1 MKQHPAIA
9 ALEFSDIPA
18 GISITD
24 VMLKKA
30 PIAFFKSGT
39 ITRGRYLTL
48 IGGTTG
54 SVQESVEEALRGA
67 GEALVDV
74 VVLPDVHPR
83 LYEAVQGVRR
93 RRGGGSLAVL
103 ETGSVSASIRAA
115 EAALKGT
122 PIELVEIRLG
132 DSGLAGKGVALYEG
146 DLYDIEAA
154 VALAT
159 AQLDGCAV
167 SISSRVIPAPHDALV
182 AQLEHGTAFAT
193 ALLVELDGEMV

>member
-18 GISITD
+18 GVSLTD
-24 VMLKKA
+24 AMLKKA
-30 PIAFFKSGT
+30 SIAFFKCGT

-48 IGGTTG
+48 VGGTTG
-54 SVQESVEEALRGA
+54 SVQESVDEALRGA
-67 GEALVDV
+67 GAALVDV

-93 RRGGGSLAVL
+93 WRGGGSLAVV
-103 ETGSVSASIRAA
+103 ETGSASASIRAA

-132 DSGLAGKGVALYEG
+132 DSGLAGKGVALYAG
-146 DLYDIEAA
+146 DLYDIEAG

-159 AQLDGCAV
+159 TPLAGSGV
-167 SISSRVIPAPHDALV
+167 GVSSRIIPAPHDALLT
-182 AQLEHGTAFAT
+182 QLEHGTAFAN